1 MLIIKEQ
8 MSTVGT
14 CNKIANLRD
23 NKNIHVGINRLLNT
37 FSLDEFQL
45 NRVLKEQIDP
55 CKVKVTED
63 KIMNASTK
71 KTKQL
76 THDLHDIIQFF
87 YNPKRILLITNVL

>member
-1 MLIIKEQ
+1 

-23 NKNIHVGINRLLNT
+23 IKNIHVGINRLLNT

-71 KTKQL
+71 KTTKQL

>member
-1 MLIIKEQ
+1 

-71 KTKQL
+71 QL

>member
-1 MLIIKEQ
+1 

-14 CNKIANLRD
+14 CYKIANLRD

-45 NRVLKEQIDP
+45 NPVLKEQIDP

-71 KTKQL
+71 KTTKQL

>member
-45 NRVLKEQIDP
+45 NRVHKEQIDP

-63 KIMNASTK
+63 KIMNASTTK
-71 KTKQL
+71 TTKQL
-76 THDLHDIIQFF
+76 PMTFMTLFNFSTIQNAF
-87 YNPKRILLITNVL
+87 YL

>member
-1 MLIIKEQ
+1 

-45 NRVLKEQIDP
+45 NRVHKE
-55 CKVKVTED
+55 
-63 KIMNASTK
+63 
-71 KTKQL
+71 
-76 THDLHDIIQFF
+76 
-87 YNPKRILLITNVL
+87 

>member
-1 MLIIKEQ
+1 
-8 MSTVGT
+8 MSTIGT

-45 NRVLKEQIDP
+45 NRVHKEQIDP

-63 KIMNASTK
+63 KIMNASTTK
-71 KTKQL
+71 TTKQL

-87 YNPKRILLITNVL
+87 YNRKRILLITNVL

>member
-1 MLIIKEQ
+1 

-45 NRVLKEQIDP
+45 NRVHKEQIDP

-63 KIMNASTK
+63 KIMNAST
-71 KTKQL
+71 TKQL

-87 YNPKRILLITNVL
+87 FYNPKRILLITNVL

>member
-1 MLIIKEQ
+1 

-71 KTKQL
+71 KTTKQL

-87 YNPKRILLITNVL
+87 NNPKRILLITNVL

>member
-1 MLIIKEQ
+1 

-45 NRVLKEQIDP
+45 NRVHKEQIDH

-71 KTKQL
+71 KTTKQL